1 MTFFVLVCPPVLAI
15 SEKRPPV
22 ISAQVCRI
30 AAIKPSNTSKYEI
43 EILEAP
49 PVIID
54 SGDLENLDVGSAPL
68 RDARDMPTTTRKR
81 TRPVIS
87 SKP

>member
-1 MTFFVLVCPPVLAI
+1 MASFVLVCPPVLAI
-15 SEKRPPV
+15 SENRPPV

-43 EILEAP
+43 EILDAP

-54 SGDLENLDVGSAPL
+54 SGDLENLDVGSAL
-68 RDARDMPTTTRKR
+68 RDARDADDAQTRAA
-81 TRPVIS
+81 PG
-87 SKP
+87 

>member
-1 MTFFVLVCPPVLAI
+1 MKFYFPNPK
-15 SEKRPPV
+15 E
-22 ISAQVCRI
+22 CRI

-68 RDARDMPTTTRKR
+68 RDARDAADDDA
-81 TRPVIS
+81 
-87 SKP
+87 